1 MMEAFP
7 FDGSR
12 MSIYKLHSE
21 NWKDAMG
28 DHTNMEVG
36 VARKLSISMFFK
48 ELKEAK
54 RKEKERGEREENG
67 EFQLVFVN
75 EPSISFAN
83 NDQEFKLQCQAVGLD
98 AVFSFDDQQV

>member
-1 MMEAFP
+1 
-7 FDGSR
+7 
-12 MSIYKLHSE
+12 
-21 NWKDAMG
+21 MG

-48 ELKEAK
+48 EESE
-54 RKEKERGEREENG
+54 RKEKKEGRKRGEWR
-67 EFQLVFVN
+67 EFQLVN